1 MQADA
6 GFVQHIE
13 HPGGAVAHGAG
24 QLHALALSGGKGR
37 GRTVQREIA
46 QPQVHQSFCRAG
58 EGFHNVF
65 RHRAHLCGQAV
76 RHTLHPADQ
85 LRKGHPAGLI
95 QREAPQLGGAGR
107 CRKAGAMARRANV
120 LFQELFYPLHAFFVL
135 DLGQRVF
142 HGVGRI
148 EIGKVQFPCL
158 IGILVVIEN
167 VLFLRRTV
175 EHDLLFLRGQVPEG
189 HIGAHAHLPA
199 DVGHQRPHQA
209 VPRGHGTL
217 VDGQGIIR
225 HQRSG
230 STVRTVPMPP
240 HCGQAPC
247 ELKASSSADGARN
260 CAPHS
265 GQSSSFPAATRSDGA
280 R

>member
-1 MQADA
+1 
-6 GFVQHIE
+6 
-13 HPGGAVAHGAG
+13 
-24 QLHALALSGGKGR
+24 
-37 GRTVQREIA
+37 
-46 QPQVHQSFCRAG
+46 
-58 EGFHNVF
+58 
-65 RHRAHLCGQAV
+65 
-76 RHTLHPADQ
+76 
-85 LRKGHPAGLI
+85 
-95 QREAPQLGGAGR
+95 
-107 CRKAGAMARRANV
+107 MARRTNV

-135 DLGQRVF
+135 DLGQRIL
-142 HGVGRI
+142 HSVGRI

-240 HCGQAPC
+240 HCGQAP
-247 ELKASSSADGARN
+247 AS
-260 CAPHS
+260 
-265 GQSSSFPAATRSDGA
+265 
-280 R
+280 